1 MGKRRVKEKGAWKRI
16 YGNRNCTLRTLSQVR
31 SLFPFLSLRSFQG
44 TVSYISYLISKLEEG
59 RGSQSKE
66 AAANCYSTYP
76 AYRSFAI
83 SRDAE
88 KLRELSEL
96 I

>member
-16 YGNRNCTLRTLSQVR
+16 YGNRNCTLRTLSQ
-31 SLFPFLSLRSFQG
+31 
-44 TVSYISYLISKLEEG
+44 LEEG